1 MAQSQVFSQTLRS
14 ITRTKFEQ
22 LARQKRAYESAKTA
36 LLRDVND
43 EPSPKRAKILVDGA
57 TKLSDTSSLS
67 QQPTVEILQRF
78 LLQAVNDPSVSQ
90 EAIESYEHD
99 LRNELDACSEKHR
112 FAELYAKLIEEWIST
127 SESDSSQLHV
137 PRAESQ
143 EQRAIWE
150 QYVFSAKEVDG
161 DAIKT
166 YLGNLFQSE
175 GSSHV
180 KKAYNDLMESFKS
193 FQETWDEEDTHF
205 DEDSLQHCIQGLLRS
220 DLLND
225 QKRMTLN
232 DFLGNKVVLREIAD
246 VLNMRMRTR
255 VSWEWDGDCTVEPR
269 RNLNGRYRFYPDED
283 LLQSLFL
290 YYIGRKWC
298 VMLRQA
304 AETFCKQRQ
313 VMKPAFPALSKEEA
327 RRRQHFLRS
336 AEGKMTSDSLSNLL
350 DEHFNN
356 EIFLD
361 QLPVKM
367 DEQRGGYNDNK
378 ESVEDNRKSP
388 IAVVQKLLHTLQT
401 HIIVQNKL
409 GRETTVIRSDF
420 KWFGPSLPH
429 QSIFSVLEFLG
440 VQPDWIDF
448 FRKVLECP
456 LRLEDDSPDTPAR
469 TRKRGIPLSTPIADF
484 FSESVLFCLDFDINQ
499 RANGA
504 RLYRL
509 HDDMWFWNSAE
520 TCAAAWRV
528 INEFT
533 DLFGL
538 ELNEE
543 KTGST
548 TIRPRS
554 SDGKIDEVQGLPSGD
569 VTWGFLKLDTTAGK
583 FIIDQTKVD
592 AHIDELRLQLDACK
606 SALDWIRAWNTYGCR
621 FFTTNFGSLAKCYSR
636 AHVDAILSTF
646 RHIQKILFPELR
658 GGVGARLKEMLAERF
673 GITDVPDAFL
683 YAPVALGGL
692 GLKNPFLMPYIY
704 RDNMPKNAGTIMDK
718 FLEEEKLE
726 YDAAKK
732 AFESPDEQFGDLN
745 DNPEFMDLEDKNT
758 FFSFE
763 EYTRHRER
771 TSAGLRTAFQAI
783 SEEPQP
789 TTLEAPNIL
798 SGLLYELP
806 EDWYH
811 MKPYEQW
818 ICSQHSKEMVAR
830 FGGLVILEKG
840 LLPTGVMEM
849 LQQSRFQWQ
858 G

>member
-1 MAQSQVFSQTLRS
+1 MAPSQVFSQTLRS
-14 ITRTKFEQ
+14 ITRTKFNQ
-22 LARQKRAYESAKTA
+22 LARQKVAFESAKTA
-36 LLRDVND
+36 LLRDADD

-57 TKLSDTSSLS
+57 AKLSTTSSLS
-67 QQPTVEILQRF
+67 QPTVETLQRF
-78 LLQAVNDPSVSQ
+78 LFQAENDPSVSQ

-112 FAELYAKLIEEWIST
+112 FAELYAKLINEWISI
-127 SESDSSQLHV
+127 SESDSSHLHV

-150 QYVFSAKEVDG
+150 QYVFCAKEVDG
-161 DAIKT
+161 EAIKT
-166 YLGNLFQSE
+166 YLGNLFQSG

-180 KKAYNDLMESFKS
+180 KKAYTDVVASIKS
-193 FQETWDEEDTHF
+193 FQLTWDLETHF
-205 DEDSLQHCIQGLLRS
+205 DEDSLQHCIQGLLRT

-225 QKRMTLN
+225 QKRTTLN
-232 DFLGNKVVLREIAD
+232 DFLSNKVVLREIAD

-255 VSWEWDGDCTVEPR
+255 ASWEWDDDCTVEPR
-269 RNLNGRYRFYPDED
+269 RHLNGRYRFYPDED

-290 YYIGRKWC
+290 YYIGRRWC

-327 RRRQHFLRS
+327 RRRQHFLGS
-336 AEGKMTSDSLSNLL
+336 TEGKAASYSLSNLL
-350 DEHFNN
+350 DEHFDN

-361 QLPVKM
+361 QLPREI
-367 DEQRGGYNDNK
+367 DEQRGGYGDDK
-378 ESVEDNRKSP
+378 ASVDDNRKSP
-388 IAVVQKLLHTLQT
+388 IAVVQKLLQTLQT
-401 HIIVQNKL
+401 NIIVQNKL

-429 QSIFSVLEFLG
+429 ASIFAVLEFLG

-448 FRKVLECP
+448 FRQVLECP
-456 LRLEDDSPDTPAR
+456 LRFEDDSPDTPAR
-469 TRKRGIPLSTPIADF
+469 TRKRGIPLSTPLADF
-484 FSESVLFCLDFDINQ
+484 FAESVLFCLDFDVNQ

-509 HDDMWFWNSAE
+509 HDDMWLWNSAE

-528 INEFT
+528 ITEFT

-538 ELNEE
+538 ELNDD
-543 KTGST
+543 KTGSA
-548 TIRPRS
+548 TILPGS
-554 SDGKIDEVQGLPSGD
+554 GDGRIDEAMGLPSGD
-569 VTWGFLKLDTTAGK
+569 VTWGFLKLDTTAGR
-583 FIIDQTKVD
+583 FVIDQAKID
-592 AHIDELRLQLDACK
+592 AHIDELRLQLDACRTT
-606 SALDWIRAWNTYGCR
+606 LDWIRAWNTYGCR
-621 FFTTNFGSLAKCYSR
+621 FFTTNFGSLARCYSR
-636 AHVDAILSTF
+636 AHVDAIISTF
-646 RHIQKILFPELR
+646 RHIQQVLFPSLR

-673 GITDVPDAFL
+673 DITDVPDGFL

-692 GLKNPFLMPYIY
+692 GLQNPFLMPYIY
-704 RDNMPKNAGTIMDK
+704 RDGMPKDAGVQMDM
-718 FLEEEKLE
+718 FLEAEKLD
-726 YDAAKK
+726 YDAAKR
-732 AFESPDEQFGDLN
+732 AFESSDEQCDDLSN
-745 DNPEFMDLEDKNT
+745 NGQFYPDFMDLEDDNT

-771 TSAGLRTAFQAI
+771 TSAGLRTAFHDI
-783 SEEPQP
+783 SQEPLP
-789 TTLEAPNIL
+789 KPLEPPKIL
-798 SGLLYELP
+798 SGLLP
-806 EDWYH
+806 EDWDD
-811 MKPYEQW
+811 MAPYDQW
-818 ICSQHSKEMVAR
+818 ICLQHSKEMVAR

-840 LLPTGVMEM
+840 MLPTGVIEM